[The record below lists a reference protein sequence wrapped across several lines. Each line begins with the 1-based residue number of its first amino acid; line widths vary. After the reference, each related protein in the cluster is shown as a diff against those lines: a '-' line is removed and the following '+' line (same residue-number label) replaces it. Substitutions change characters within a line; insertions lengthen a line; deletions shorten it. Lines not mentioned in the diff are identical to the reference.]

1 MSTTV
6 EQRGRSLGPSPNNQ
20 AERRR
25 SQSPNPLFRQ
35 EYANKK
41 SQTFDFKHPI
51 CEGYLFKQ
59 GHFAH
64 VFNKRYFVLYPG
76 RLLYYKSESDFEHDK
91 TRDHLSKGV
100 VEMNTDGLYLTK
112 PAKKPKGGKFSWVL
126 HLPNPFN
133 HRNEIL
139 LVAHTKEERH
149 LWMTKLQAVNPKLHP
164 HAEHHTQEMSPE
176 CSPTPQRSITTDS
189 VDHNQLCVV
198 DLSDDEGCSN
208 KFNSPSSSEDDDHT
222 HSDDDHTHQDN
233 KECDASQQKDNTA
246 GNTPSVSI
254 TTEDHTS

>member
-1 MSTTV
+1 MTDCADTEHARPVTTQPSSHGTRMSTTV

-91 TRDHLSKGV
+91 TRDHLSV
-100 VEMNTDGLYLTK
+100 SVH
-112 PAKKPKGGKFSWVL
+112 VL
-126 HLPNPFN
+126 
-133 HRNEIL
+133 EQE
-139 LVAHTKEERH
+139 LVF
-149 LWMTKLQAVNPKLHP
+149 AV
-164 HAEHHTQEMSPE
+164 MS
-176 CSPTPQRSITTDS
+176 
-189 VDHNQLCVV
+189 L
-198 DLSDDEGCSN
+198 
-208 KFNSPSSSEDDDHT
+208 
-222 HSDDDHTHQDN
+222 
-233 KECDASQQKDNTA
+233 
-246 GNTPSVSI
+246 
-254 TTEDHTS
+254 